1 MATNSSALILPTPPQ
16 ATNSAALRDIKPPVD
31 IPSGWAWL
39 WWTLAALVV
48 IVLLIWLWR
57 WWQRKQAQRPAE
69 PVIPPHI
76 RARKKLTAALD
87 FIEDPKPFC
96 TLVSDIIRVYL
107 EERFT
112 LRAPERTTEE
122 FLQELQSSPLLTAD
136 QKRTLG
142 EFLATCDLVKF
153 ARVEPLQPE
162 LQSLHVIACR
172 LVEETEPSAGP
183 APGATVAGNN
193 AGASETEPTPTAKA

>member
-1 MATNSSALILPTPPQ
+1 M
-16 ATNSAALRDIKPPVD
+16 D

-39 WWTLAALVV
+39 WWTLAALAV
-48 IVLLIWLWR
+48 IALLVWLWR
-57 WWQRKQAQRPAE
+57 WWQRRQAQRSVEPA
-69 PVIPPHI
+69 IPPHI

-87 FIEDPKPFC
+87 LIEDPKPFC

-112 LRAPERTTEE
+112 LLAPERTTEE

-136 QKRTLG
+136 QKQTLG

-162 LQSLHVIACR
+162 LQSLHNIACR
-172 LVEETEPSAGP
+172 LVEETEPGAGP
-183 APGATVAGNN
+183 APGATLAES
-193 AGASETEPTPTAKA
+193 APMKTETEPTPTAKA